1 MTKMIL
7 EQSEHPLTPADLDEL
22 EKLYNWKFPES
33 FRQMY
38 LQYNGGYLPD
48 EWMEHQDII
57 FGGFSSI
64 RYGKSPAEEA
74 YLNLI
79 EDYPQFVNLF
89 PFAYDQFGHDFLLSL
104 RAEDHGTIYMFI
116 MDGEDFFEVVDT
128 FDEFLDLLIFD
139 KS

>member
-33 FRQMY
+33 FRQLY

-48 EWMEHQDII
+48 EWMEHEDIV
-57 FGGFSSI
+57 FGGFDSI
-64 RYGKSPAEEA
+64 RYGKSPAEEV

-79 EDYPQFVNLF
+79 EAYPQFVNLF
-89 PFAYDQFGHDFLLSL
+89 PFAYDRFGHDFLLSL
-104 RAEDHGTIYMFI
+104 REEDHGTIYMFI
-116 MDGEDFFEVVDT
+116 MDGEDFFEVCDT
-128 FDEFLDLLIFD
+128 FDEFLDLLIVHE
-139 KS
+139 